1 MPRLDEWGMGKK
13 RPLSKYME
21 MVGISVLDKKITS
34 NHWCHQGEWPPQ
46 AEQYRVPDKK
56 KLLKKH

>member
-1 MPRLDEWGMGKK
+1 MGKK

-21 MVGISVLDKKITS
+21 MVGISALDKKITS
-34 NHWCHQGEWPPQ
+34 NHWCHQGVWPPQ

-56 KLLKKH
+56 KLLQKQ